1 MRTLAN
7 PIYGTGVVGKEG
19 RVQGGTSRNGK
30 NRMLRRSLH
39 KSVIFARQEERTE
52 EHGCV
57 RPLWCPP
64 ACRALNL
71 SIPASCETAASP
83 LQPVPLQIRAQNAPP
98 PFLQIRDFSNQ
109 P

>member
-39 KSVIFARQEERTE
+39 KSEFLAYRDLLVAAGEQEDIRKFFASDT
-52 EHGCV
+52 
-57 RPLWCPP
+57 
-64 ACRALNL
+64 
-71 SIPASCETAASP
+71 
-83 LQPVPLQIRAQNAPP
+83 
-98 PFLQIRDFSNQ
+98 
-109 P
+109 